1 MYFPAILLGL
11 ATLGSCKLFFIIARG
26 NLVPFQPL
34 EGGVIGG
41 EGGGAGAGDGEDVGG
56 GDGVDEGGQEGGT

>member
-1 MYFPAILLGL
+1 MEPN
-11 ATLGSCKLFFIIARG
+11 SSARG

-41 EGGGAGAGDGEDVGG
+41 EGGGAGAGAVSYTHLTLPTTSP
-56 GDGVDEGGQEGGT
+56 V

>member
-1 MYFPAILLGL
+1 MEPN
-11 ATLGSCKLFFIIARG
+11 SSARG

-41 EGGGAGAGDGEDVGG
+41 EGGGAGAGDVGDVGG